1 MFTSSYVA
9 FLPSFTFHLFA
20 NAFLILAR
28 LHSGVLNYLGPKDLT
43 VYYIKE
49 TSFDSF
55 DLPDGS
61 RTVQVQIRLGRR
73 LLGVALTTYLPTV
86 LILIIVHLTHYYKS
100 FYFEAI
106 VTVCLTCEYKFD
118 QVLVEMVTKYL
129 CFTIS
134 SLPRKPILPFGPSNV
149 CVNRKGYEH

>member
-1 MFTSSYVA
+1 MSSYV
-9 FLPSFTFHLFA
+9 P
-20 NAFLILAR
+20 LIR
-28 LHSGVLNYLGPKDLT
+28 ECVPNPCSPSGVLNYLGPKDLT

-118 QVLVEMVTKYL
+118 QARRRRYESLRSRTYL
-129 CFTIS
+129 S
-134 SLPRKPILPFGPSNV
+134 
-149 CVNRKGYEH
+149 HD